1 MSSPQGQPPR
11 PRRRHR
17 RVDAPP
23 TNPAAD
29 QSPDTPEPTEAPD
42 PSPGP
47 GASSGRDRPTGKV
60 RPRRNAQ
67 ATPDARDAW
76 IIQQRPPHWD

>member
-29 QSPDTPEPTEAPD
+29 RSPDTPEPAPD

-47 GASSGRDRPTGKV
+47 DRPRGKA
-60 RPRRNAQ
+60 RPSRKTQ
-67 ATPDARDAW
+67 TTPDARDAW